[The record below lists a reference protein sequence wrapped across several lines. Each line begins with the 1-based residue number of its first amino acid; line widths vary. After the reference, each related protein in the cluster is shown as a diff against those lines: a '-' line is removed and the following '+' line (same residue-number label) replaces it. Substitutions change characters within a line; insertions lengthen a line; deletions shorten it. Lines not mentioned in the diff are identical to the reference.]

1 MHVVQVTG
9 PQNSAA
15 KLETVR
21 AVIIHAG
28 SCSRVKINS
37 MAAAI
42 AYKPSRPRRAFACR
56 RPSSQT
62 PHDHREHTVGQAADQ
77 FVGPSKGNRRSL
89 SKAVVLALHKRWRRL
104 PPTKQSPSQVE
115 GDCFYRRLVPAP
127 VTLPDSR
134 QPDRHSIPIGLGP
147 AQFNEFYRQ
156 CPPQVFPTLRIFW
169 GGAGTADRMLFIIGN
184 YSSGA
189 RHPRAPIV
197 EVGGSPARWRWPAAV
212 CTGIISGNAV

>member
-42 AYKPSRPRRAFACR
+42 AYKPSRPRLAFASR

-89 SKAVVLALHKRWRRL
+89 SKAVVWALHKRWRRL

-134 QPDRHSIPIGLGP
+134 RPVIGHRATHQRHTMCLD
-147 AQFNEFYRQ
+147 Q
-156 CPPQVFPTLRIFW
+156 
-169 GGAGTADRMLFIIGN
+169 
-184 YSSGA
+184 
-189 RHPRAPIV
+189 PRADKTGKHAAHSSREQREPGEGRAAAQV
-197 EVGGSPARWRWPAAV
+197 EMMRLLEIRRQPGQVEIKSL
-212 CTGIISGNAV
+212 